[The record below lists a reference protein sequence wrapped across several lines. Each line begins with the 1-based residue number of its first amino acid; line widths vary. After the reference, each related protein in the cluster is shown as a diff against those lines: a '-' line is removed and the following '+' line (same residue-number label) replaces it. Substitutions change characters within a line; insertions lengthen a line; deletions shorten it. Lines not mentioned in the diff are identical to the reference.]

1 MHRLRTADATPAVG
15 QARVV
20 ACAVLSA
27 LPPRVVEAIRSSYT
41 ILKQV
46 CNQIPAGT
54 ADELAE
60 TPTFLT
66 AHFNSSILPGIKA
79 FLYRMSKFLAGAA

>member
-27 LPPRVVEAIRSSYT
+27 LAPRDTEALLLATGNRQLAIDNRPPVTDNWQLITGYW
-41 ILKQV
+41 
-46 CNQIPAGT
+46 
-54 ADELAE
+54 
-60 TPTFLT
+60 
-66 AHFNSSILPGIKA
+66 
-79 FLYRMSKFLAGAA
+79 